1 MELFPRSGQR
11 NKSRSELKSYGAA
24 DSGSSSGTFVLAGGR
39 AYLPDLDYE
48 LDDVILGYDE
58 PFTHNESL
66 LDLTNL
72 DSDSKQTLQEVA
84 EQTAYGKVFLNHLIR
99 RQRALSLS
107 VAFTFLAII
116 LSFPLLSFFTHDFET
131 IIIFEFPVNWLFIS
145 ILIYPI
151 IWVLAYYFV
160 STADKF
166 EEEFTKLVE

>member
-1 MELFPRSGQR
+1 MELFPGRGQR
-11 NKSRSELKSYGAA
+11 NKSHPESQTYGAA
-24 DSGSSSGTFVLAGGR
+24 DSGSISRGFVLADGR
-39 AYLPDLDYE
+39 AYIPDLDYD
-48 LDDVILGYDE
+48 LDDLILGYDE
-58 PFTHNESL
+58 PLSFDESL
-66 LDLTNL
+66 LALTNP

-116 LSFPLLSFFTHDFET
+116 LSIPLLSFFTHDFGT
-131 IIIFEFPVNWLFIS
+131 IIIFEFPANWLFIS
-145 ILIYPI
+145 ILIYPL

-160 STADKF
+160 STADKY

>member
-1 MELFPRSGQR
+1 MELFPGRGQR
-11 NKSRSELKSYGAA
+11 NKSHPEPQSYGAA
-24 DSGSSSGTFVLAGGR
+24 DSGSSSGGFGLSGGK

-58 PFTHNESL
+58 SLYFNESL
-66 LDLTNL
+66 PELTNP

-116 LSFPLLSFFTHDFET
+116 LGLPLLNIFTREFGT
-131 IIIFEFPVNWLFIS
+131 LIIFEFPINWLFLS
-145 ILIYPI
+145 ILIYPL

-160 STADKF
+160 STADKY